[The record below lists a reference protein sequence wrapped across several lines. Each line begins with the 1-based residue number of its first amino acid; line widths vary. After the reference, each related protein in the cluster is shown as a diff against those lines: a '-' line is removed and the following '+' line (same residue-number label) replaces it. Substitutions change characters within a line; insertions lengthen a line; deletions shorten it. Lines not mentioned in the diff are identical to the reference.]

1 MTPDELAK
9 VRRLADGGDPFFRGA
24 IWMLNHLTHAPGFPG
39 ASPTQ
44 EDTMTDQPTTP
55 GPTDAQREELTERT
69 YNAMTDLSI
78 DRDRWNARLDVFRA
92 ALAAVPSG
100 TSNKGGIIGALVGE
114 TTKAPS
120 VTDALRVSRFVADEY
135 RDIAGV
141 DVPDPQD

>member
-1 MTPDELAK
+1 
-9 VRRLADGGDPFFRGA
+9 
-24 IWMLNHLTHAPGFPG
+24 
-39 ASPTQ
+39 
-44 EDTMTDQPTTP
+44 MTDQPTTP